1 MKRILTGILALC
13 LALSLIMPAFA
24 ADTGS
29 GTVQT
34 VRALGILKGDQNGNT
49 DLSGTV
55 SRAEFAFML
64 AAASTYKDS
73 VSREGSGY
81 TLYKDVK
88 SGYWASEAIQL
99 AVQQGWMTGFTDG
112 TFRPEQ
118 GITLEA
124 ACTALLKLLGYDASS
139 LAGSFPQAQLSK
151 ASALGLR
158 DQVAAAKGQT
168 LDRQNCAYLF
178 YNLLSAKTNDG
189 QTYATALGYT
199 VTNGQVNYT
208 AVAMDHLSGPYVAE
222 GGAELPSSVTAVYRN
237 GELSENAALNEYDV
251 YYYNEGAGTAW
262 IYTERASGKIETLSP
277 GVTDPTSVT
286 ISGNTYEIESASA
299 AYQLSAM
306 GGSSVGRV
314 VTVLLGMNGG
324 VVEVLTGEAVD
335 TTYVGVIA
343 STERVLDTADTAQV
357 RTKVDV
363 ICTDG
368 VLRTFTI
375 DKGTSSAGHLV
386 TVSISGGSITVK
398 GFSGKSISGTVNKDA
413 TKLGDLTLS
422 EDIQILDTASDGS
435 YASVDVSRLAGKS
448 ITNKMVRHYT
458 LDKNGCIENLILDD
472 ATGDTWTYGY
482 LYAANDLSPEG
493 SMDINM
499 QYTYIVNGQIQTLS
513 NSAKYAVTTGG
524 LAIRYNSDG
533 SLKSM
538 KNTSAVKLT
547 SLGVLTAKADNK
559 TYELADDI
567 QVYIRQNGTF
577 YQTNLADIDTEAYT
591 LTGYYDSF
599 GCPAGGQIRV
609 IIAEKSSE

>member
-13 LALSLIMPAFA
+13 LAVSLIMPALA
-24 ADTGS
+24 ADAGS
-29 GTVQT
+29 GAVQT

-64 AAASTYKDS
+64 AAASTYKDT
-73 VSREGSGY
+73 VSREGGGY
-81 TLYKDVK
+81 SLYKDVK

-99 AVQQGWMTGFTDG
+99 AVRQGWMTGYTDG

-151 ASALGLR
+151 AGALGLR
-158 DQVAAAKGQT
+158 DQVTAAQGQA
-168 LDRQNCAYLF
+168 LNRQNCAYLF

-189 QTYATALGYT
+189 QTYATTLGYT

-208 AVAMDHLSGPYVAE
+208 TVAMDNLSGPYVA
-222 GGAELPSSVTAVYRN
+222 GDGTKLPSSVTAVYRN
-237 GELSENAALNEYDV
+237 GELTESAALSSYDV
-251 YYYNEGAGTAW
+251 YYYNEAAGTAW
-262 IYTERASGKIETLSP
+262 IYTDRASGKIESLTPS
-277 GVTDPTSVT
+277 VTDPTSVT

-335 TTYVGVIA
+335 STYYGVITA
-343 STERVLDTADTAQV
+343 TEQVLDDAKGAQV
-357 RTKVDV
+357 RTKVSV

-368 VLRTFTI
+368 VLRSFTV
-375 DKGTSSAGHLV
+375 DRGTSSAGHLV
-386 TVSISGGSITVK
+386 SVSVSGGGVTVK
-398 GFSGKSISGTVNKDA
+398 GFSGRSVSGKVDKDA
-413 TKLGDLTLS
+413 AKLGDLPLS

-458 LDKNGCIENLILDD
+458 LDKNGAIDRLILND

-482 LYAANDLSPEG
+482 LTDANDLSQG
-493 SMDINM
+493 GGMDINM
-499 QYTYIVNGQIQTLS
+499 QYTYVADGAVKTVS
-513 NSAKYAVTTGG
+513 NSAKYAVKTGG
-524 LAIRYNSDG
+524 VAIRYNSDG
-533 SLKSM
+533 SIRSM
-538 KNTSAVKLT
+538 KNTTAVKLT
-547 SLGVLTAKADNK
+547 ALGALTARTDSR
-559 TYELADDI
+559 TYELADDV
-567 QVYIRQNGTF
+567 QVYLRQNGTF
-577 YQTNLADIDTEAYT
+577 YQTDVAGVNGEEYT
-591 LTGYYDSF
+591 LTGWFDDF

-609 IIAEKSSE
+609 IVAERK